1 MLPQG
6 TYKVLTELLVHYT
19 HPASADKPSEDLLG
33 LQSTL
38 VDCLILPDADFMD
51 SGDDLFDLTAVW
63 WINCCQQ
70 AKQGELGG
78 QGLPSLKLPRLFWAM
93 LGMHAYCVVS
103 TQCRV
108 GQ

>member
-1 MLPQG
+1 MLPQDS
-6 TYKVLTELLVHYT
+6 YKALTELLVHYT
-19 HPASADKPSEDLLG
+19 HPASAVKPSKDLLG

-63 WINCCQQ
+63 WNHCCQQ
-70 AKQGELGG
+70 AKQEQLDDED
-78 QGLPSLKLPRLFWAM
+78 LLPRLFWSM

-103 TQCRV
+103 
-108 GQ
+108 